1 MVDMSDALFGYM
13 CVFLRT
19 TGIFVT
25 APVLAARFIPPA
37 VKVGLSLLVS
47 FLLMPVVQAAPMG
60 ESYAET
66 AVALLG
72 EIGYGLFIG
81 FMAAALL
88 AAVDVAGQIVDVQMG
103 FGLSNVLDPEQ
114 GHSSPLMG
122 IFKYLLITLIFM
134 MLDGHHLMIRAL
146 SKSFEIMPAGKV
158 SLAAFWAQ
166 LSVTTAAQMLL
177 IGVVLAIPIWA
188 AMLITDVALGVVA
201 RAVPQMNVFVI
212 GLPVKSL
219 VGFMILSASIG
230 FYGVFTEEIATTLR
244 NLLESLLGVGIS

>member
-13 CVFLRT
+13 CVLLRT

-37 VKVGLSLLVS
+37 VKVGLSLTVS
-47 FLLMPVVQAAPMG
+47 FLLMPVVETPPMS
-60 ESYAET
+60 ESYAQV
-66 AVALLG
+66 AVMLLG
-72 EIGYGLFIG
+72 EIFYGLFIG

-88 AAVDVAGQIVDVQMG
+88 AAVDVAGQVVDVQMG

-114 GHSSPLMG
+114 GLSSPLMG

-134 MLDGHHLMIRAL
+134 MLDGHHLIIRAL
-146 SKSFEIMPAGKV
+146 SKSFDIMPAGRV
-158 SLAAFWAQ
+158 TLTAFWAQ
-166 LSVTTAAQMLL
+166 LSVTTVAQMLL
-177 IGVVLAIPIWA
+177 IGIVLSIPIWA
-188 AMLITDVALGVVA
+188 AMLITDVSLGVVA

-212 GLPVKSL
+212 GLPVKTL
-219 VGFMILSASIG
+219 VGFLILSASIG